1 MSQSRPFSAQ
11 NADPPRLQ
19 GPDENGFTPVP
30 AGGEAAVVAFQA
42 AWLAGR
48 RPNIADFLPRDGAC
62 GSDIVTKLAQTDLA
76 HRIEADE
83 AARAEEYLVAWP
95 VLAADRDSALELI
108 EFEYQ
113 LRRRREGH
121 LPIDDYCRRFPQFAA
136 QLTARW
142 GGGLAEETHLL
153 RAPSDPIDP
162 GRREPLDN
170 TLPTPAVEA
179 FDSPPVPGRPSTRY
193 CVVRLHAK
201 GGIGEVYVAD
211 DGELRR
217 EVALKRIQSR
227 FAHDFDCRRRFLLE
241 AEITARLQH
250 PGIVPVYGLVEDAD
264 GQPSYAM
271 RFIEGKSFKDA
282 IDEFHR
288 ADVAL
293 RGDGEHSLAL
303 RKLLNRFVEACNAVE
318 YAHSRGV
325 VHRDLKPANIMLGE
339 YGETLVVDWGLAKVM
354 GTQPGPVNREE
365 TAARAAASDGESQVP
380 RSGFAAADALGDE
393 RTQQGV
399 IVGTPQFMS
408 PEQADGRQ
416 DLVGP
421 ASDVYSL
428 GATLYS
434 LLAGQPP
441 FANVAFDEMFDRIRY
456 GVFPRPREVRAWVP
470 AALEAVCVK
479 AMSLA
484 PAQRYSSARALAD
497 DIEHWLADEPVAAV
511 RDSLAE
517 SVARWTR
524 RHRAW
529 TRASIVAGAVV
540 TLVAVVGFVRESNLR
555 EAVSDSLRKETAA
568 REAEREAGARA
579 DSQRREAQRQARIA
593 VAERLAMQAQ
603 MLAEDR
609 PVLSSLLAVEA
620 WMTTAQHG
628 EGPLATA
635 QQVIRRNLTSI
646 GGQPLI
652 GHTGFVTSTAISPDD
667 RWLATGSEDATVR
680 LWDMAAHAPVPSIV
694 LRGHEGGVM
703 TLAFSRNGRWLASGS
718 RDSTVQLWKLTPDGP
733 STSVLVLRGHQGLV
747 RSV

>member
-1 MSQSRPFSAQ
+1 M
-11 NADPPRLQ
+11 Q
-19 GPDENGFTPVP
+19 GPHENGFTTVP

-62 GSDIVTKLAQTDLA
+62 GSDILTKLAQTDLA
-76 HRIEADE
+76 HRMEADE

-136 QLTARW
+136 QLTARL
-142 GGGLAEETHLL
+142 GGGSEETHSL

-170 TLPTPAVEA
+170 TLPTPPVQA
-179 FDSPPVPGRPSTRY
+179 FDSPPVPGRPTTRY
-193 CVVRLHAK
+193 CAVRLHAK
-201 GGIGEVYVAD
+201 GGIGEVYIAD

-227 FAHDFDCRRRFLLE
+227 FADDFDCRRRFLLE

-271 RFIEGKSFKDA
+271 RFIEGKSLKDA
-282 IDEFHR
+282 IDEFHGSREQGREQEKGKRGRREDGKSAR
-288 ADVAL
+288 AEEGSENDQSAIRSAL
-293 RGDGEHSLAL
+293 RRISPQAKKPHSFSSLEF
-303 RKLLNRFVEACNAVE
+303 RQLLGRFVEACNAVE

-354 GTQPGPVNREE
+354 GTEVIGTEPGPANREE
-365 TAARAAASDGESQVP
+365 TAARAGASDSDSHEP
-380 RSGFAAADALGDE
+380 RSGYAAADALENE

-416 DLVGP
+416 ELVGP

-434 LLAGQPP
+434 LLTGQPA

-456 GVFPRPREVRAWVP
+456 GVFARPREVRAWVP
-470 AALEAVCVK
+470 AALEAICVK

-484 PAQRYSSARALAD
+484 SAQRYSSARALAD
-497 DIEHWLADEPVAAV
+497 DIEHWLADEPVAAM
-511 RDSLAE
+511 RDSLVE

-529 TRASIVAGAVV
+529 T
-540 TLVAVVGFVRESNLR
+540 
-555 EAVSDSLRKETAA
+555 
-568 REAEREAGARA
+568 
-579 DSQRREAQRQARIA
+579 
-593 VAERLAMQAQ
+593 
-603 MLAEDR
+603 
-609 PVLSSLLAVEA
+609 
-620 WMTTAQHG
+620 
-628 EGPLATA
+628 
-635 QQVIRRNLTSI
+635 
-646 GGQPLI
+646 
-652 GHTGFVTSTAISPDD
+652 
-667 RWLATGSEDATVR
+667 
-680 LWDMAAHAPVPSIV
+680 
-694 LRGHEGGVM
+694 
-703 TLAFSRNGRWLASGS
+703 
-718 RDSTVQLWKLTPDGP
+718 
-733 STSVLVLRGHQGLV
+733 
-747 RSV
+747 